1 MADKLATYRS
11 KRSASRTPEPVPAPA
26 PAPLPRGDDDTFVI
40 QEHHARRL
48 HWDFRLERDGVL
60 VSWALPKGLPPDPNQ
75 NHLAVHTEDH
85 PLDYATF
92 EGEIPKG
99 EYGGGQVEI
108 WDHGTYECEKWTD
121 REVKVVL
128 HGRRASGRYV
138 LIHTRGDNWLIHRM
152 EPPSADGPEREREPE
167 RQVKGQR
174 NPRPAPGSTREPK
187 REPMPELIRPMLATL
202 GELPPPSEDDE
213 FGYEMKWDG
222 LRAVV
227 YVADGRVR
235 VVSRNDRD
243 VTVAYPE
250 ICDLGEA
257 LGDVPAVLDGEIV
270 ACDPAGRISFMALQ
284 PRMHVRDPAEIRRLR
299 EEVPVTYKVFDLL
312 YLDGHMTIGLPYVQ
326 RRELLESLRLEG
338 PHWDTPPYRKGGGAQ
353 ALAASE
359 EQQLE
364 GIVAKRLDS
373 VYEPGRRSSAWIKVK
388 HTRTQEV
395 IVGGWTPG
403 KGRREGTIGALLL
416 GIPGPEGLE
425 YVGQVGTGFTRETLD
440 DLYRRL
446 RPLERKTPPF
456 AHSLP
461 TRDAK
466 DAHWVTPKLVGEV
479 EFGEWTR
486 DGRLRQPSWRGLR
499 PDKTPDEVVR
509 ES

>member
-1 MADKLATYRS
+1 MADRLATYRR
-11 KRSASRTPEPVPAPA
+11 KRSAARTPEPVPAEG
-26 PAPLPRGDDDTFVI
+26 PLPRGNDDTFVI

-48 HWDFRLERDGVL
+48 HWDFRLERGGVL
-60 VSWALPKGLPPDPNQ
+60 VSWALPKGLPTDPKK
-75 NHLAVHTEDH
+75 NHLAVQTEDH
-85 PLDYATF
+85 PLDYAAF
-92 EGEIPKG
+92 SGEIPKG

-108 WDHGTYECEKWTD
+108 WDHGRYECEKWTD
-121 REVKVVL
+121 NEVKIVL
-128 HGRRASGRYV
+128 HGRRARGRYA
-138 LIHTRGDNWLIHRM
+138 LIHTHGDNWLIHRM
-152 EPPSADGPEREREPE
+152 DSVAAENSENSDNSEGSEKPEPAREATR
-167 RQVKGQR
+167 
-174 NPRPAPGSTREPK
+174 API
-187 REPMPELIRPMLATL
+187 PELIRPMLATL
-202 GELPPPSEDDE
+202 GELPPPGEDDE
-213 FGYEMKWDG
+213 YGYEMKWDG
-222 LRAVV
+222 LRAVI
-227 YVADGRVR
+227 YIADGRVR
-235 VVSRNDRD
+235 VVTRNDRD

-250 ICDLGEA
+250 LRDLAAA

-284 PRMHVRDPAEIRRLR
+284 PRMHVRNPVEIRRLR
-299 EEVPVTYKVFDLL
+299 EQTPVTYQVFDLL
-312 YLDGHMTIGLPYVQ
+312 FLDGHLTTGLPYVQ
-326 RRELLESLRLEG
+326 RRELLESLGLHG
-338 PHWDTPPYRKGGGAQ
+338 PHWDTPPYTKGGGGR
-353 ALAASE
+353 ALAASK
-359 EQQLE
+359 EQRLE

-395 IVGGWTPG
+395 VIGGWTPG

-416 GIPGPEGLE
+416 GIPGPAGLE

-440 DLYRRL
+440 ALYRTL

-456 AHSLP
+456 AQPLP

-466 DAHWVTPKLVGEV
+466 DANWVTPKLVGEV

-499 PDKTPDEVVR
+499 PDKSPDEVVR

>member
-1 MADKLATYRS
+1 MADKLAPYRS
-11 KRSASRTPEPVPAPA
+11 KRSASRTPEPVPAPG
-26 PAPLPRGDDDTFVI
+26 PLPGGGGDTFVI

-60 VSWALPKGLPPDPNQ
+60 VSWALPKGLPLDPKK

-85 PLDYATF
+85 PLDYAAF

-99 EYGGGQVEI
+99 EYGGGVVEI
-108 WDHGTYECEKWTD
+108 WDRGTYECEKWTD

-128 HGRRASGRYV
+128 HGERARGRYV
-138 LIHTRGDNWLIHRM
+138 LIRTRGDNWIIHRM
-152 EPPSADGPEREREPE
+152 DPPPAQPPERASAPEPAPASGREP
-167 RQVKGQR
+167 G
-174 NPRPAPGSTREPK
+174 P
-187 REPMPELIRPMLATL
+187 EPMPELIRPMLATL
-202 GELPPPSEDDE
+202 GELPAPGEDAD

-222 LRAVV
+222 LRAIV
-227 YVADGRVR
+227 YVANGQVR
-235 VVSRNDRD
+235 VMTRNDKD

-250 ICDLGEA
+250 LCDLGGA

-270 ACDPAGRISFMALQ
+270 ARDPAGRISFMALQ
-284 PRMHVRDPAEIRRLR
+284 PRIHQRDPARIRRLR
-299 EEVPVTYKVFDLL
+299 EQTPVTYQVFDLL
-312 YLDGHMTIGLPYVQ
+312 YLDGHNTIGLRYEQ
-326 RRELLESLRLEG
+326 RRELLESLRLHG
-338 PHWDTPPYRKGGGAQ
+338 PHWDTPPYARGGGAR
-353 ALAASE
+353 ALAESKE
-359 EQQLE
+359 RRLE

-373 VYEPGRRSSAWIKVK
+373 IYEPGRRSSAWVKVK

-395 IVGGWTPG
+395 IIGGWTPG
-403 KGRREGTIGALLL
+403 QGRRAGTIGALLL

-425 YVGQVGTGFTRETLD
+425 YVGQVGTGFNREALD

-456 AHSLP
+456 ARPLP
-461 TRDAK
+461 ARDAK

-499 PDKTPDEVVR
+499 PDKSPDEVVR

>member
-1 MADKLATYRS
+1 
-11 KRSASRTPEPVPAPA
+11 V
-26 PAPLPRGDDDTFVI
+26 
-40 QEHHARRL
+40 
-48 HWDFRLERDGVL
+48 
-60 VSWALPKGLPPDPNQ
+60 
-75 NHLAVHTEDH
+75 
-85 PLDYATF
+85 
-92 EGEIPKG
+92 
-99 EYGGGQVEI
+99 
-108 WDHGTYECEKWTD
+108 
-121 REVKVVL
+121 
-128 HGRRASGRYV
+128 
-138 LIHTRGDNWLIHRM
+138 
-152 EPPSADGPEREREPE
+152 
-167 RQVKGQR
+167 
-174 NPRPAPGSTREPK
+174 
-187 REPMPELIRPMLATL
+187 
-202 GELPPPSEDDE
+202 
-213 FGYEMKWDG
+213 
-222 LRAVV
+222 RAVI
-227 YVADGRVR
+227 YGAAGEVR

-250 ICDLGEA
+250 LRDLGEA
-257 LGDVPAVLDGEIV
+257 LGDVSAVLDGEIV
-270 ACDPAGRISFMALQ
+270 ARDPTGRISFMALQ
-284 PRMHVRDPAEIRRLR
+284 PRMHVRNPAQIRRLR
-299 EEVPVTYKVFDLL
+299 EEVPVTYKMFDLL
-312 YLDGHMTIGLPYVQ
+312 YLDGHMTIGLSYVQ

-338 PHWDTPPYRKGGGAQ
+338 PHWDTPPYLKGGGAE
-353 ALAASE
+353 ALAASK
-359 EQQLE
+359 EQGLE

-373 VYEPGRRSSAWIKVK
+373 IYEPGRRSRAWIKVK

-395 IVGGWTPG
+395 IIGGWAPG

-446 RPLERKTPPF
+446 RPLQRKTPPF
-456 AHSLP
+456 AHPLP